1 MFIIGI
7 IVVSLIF
14 SIQPFLKKKYM
25 EEFNLDEYTI
35 YTSII
40 SLLFFFIGSLFKG
53 LQINDLKTKSLSK
66 YGMLILT
73 SLLTLTYSTVLNML
87 LKDFKVSDVMPFIR
101 CGEMLWI
108 LIISGLINLNELSI
122 TKISGVIIVIIGI
135 YINQKL

>member
-7 IVVSLIF
+7 TVVSLIF
-14 SIQPFLKKKYM
+14 SIQPFLKKNIM

-35 YTSII
+35 YTSRI

-108 LIISGLINLNELSI
+108 LLISGLINLNDLSI
-122 TKISGVIIVIIGI
+122 SKISGVIIVIIGI

>member
-1 MFIIGI
+1 MFIFGI
-7 IVVSLIF
+7 IIVSLIF
-14 SIQPFLKKKYM
+14 SIQPFLKKNIM

-35 YTSII
+35 YTSVI

-108 LIISGLINLNELSI
+108 LIISGLINLNDLSI
-122 TKISGVIIVIIGI
+122 SKISGVIVVILGI